1 MVQVVLAPAGARV
14 LAAAEVL
21 AAALGPVV
29 GLGLAVV
36 AVLAVAARAA
46 EQEQGAAVSLAEPVV
61 LELAV
66 PELVVVE
73 KRLQESGSL
82 HRLSSEVPLS
92 AAAAQ
97 TQAHRVPGL
106 EEAAALDSPW
116 RKKMSA
122 RCWGSSHNSGSPAKI
137 PKQKWTFRLFS
148 RA

>member
-29 GLGLAVV
+29 GLGL